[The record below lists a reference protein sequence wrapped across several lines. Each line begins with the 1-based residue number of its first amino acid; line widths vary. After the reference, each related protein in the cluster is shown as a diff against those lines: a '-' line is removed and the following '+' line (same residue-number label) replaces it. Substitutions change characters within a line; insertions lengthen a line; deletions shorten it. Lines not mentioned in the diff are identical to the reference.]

1 MQQQSLH
8 VHMETC
14 MKSHFA
20 LLVTIL
26 ALIAAVINSYSQ
38 VRIIRG
44 DSAGTMMQH
53 VVEMFQLRELGAI
66 ISSDKDHLRV
76 DHIMPGDKRPKGYAD
91 VDLKEG
97 DIILMANAKK
107 VKDVAA
113 LKELYEGTKVGE
125 MFKMGI
131 KRDEAMLLVSF
142 TIADPKDLP
151 KMAMRMITTGDG
163 GDVEALPAL
172 GLIITMKGKAVEV
185 LDILPDGAAPKAGA
199 MKGDIVLE
207 LNGKK
212 TATVKAFVDTYD
224 SLPVDSK
231 VTLKL
236 DRAGKQMTFSF
247 NKPVPGGRV
256 MKKEIK

>member
-1 MQQQSLH
+1 
-8 VHMETC
+8 
-14 MKSHFA
+14 MKSRFA
-20 LLVTIL
+20 LLVVTL
-26 ALIAAVINSYSQ
+26 AVIAAVINSYSQ
-38 VRIIRG
+38 VRIVRG
-44 DSAGTMMQH
+44 DSTGTMMQH
-53 VVEMFQLRELGAI
+53 VVEIFQLRELGAL

-76 DHIMPGDKRPKGYAD
+76 DHIMPPEKRPKGYAD

-113 LKELYEGTKVGE
+113 LKELYEGMKVGE
-125 MFKMGI
+125 VFKMGI
-131 KRDEAMLLVSF
+131 RRDEAMMLVSF
-142 TIADPKDLP
+142 TIADSNNLP
-151 KMAMRMITTGDG
+151 KMQMRMITAGDG

-172 GLIITMKGKAVEV
+172 GLIISMKGKAVEV

-212 TATVKAFVDTYD
+212 AATVKAFVDTYD
-224 SLPVDSK
+224 SLPVGSN

-236 DRAGKQMTFSF
+236 DRDGKPVTFSF
-247 NKPVPGGRV
+247 SKPVPGGGV
-256 MKKEIK
+256 IKKEIK

>member
-1 MQQQSLH
+1 
-8 VHMETC
+8 METR

-26 ALIAAVINSYSQ
+26 AIIAAVINSYSQ

-44 DSAGTMMQH
+44 DSAGTMMRQ
-53 VVEMFQLRELGAI
+53 VGEIFQLRELGAL
-66 ISSDKDHLRV
+66 ISSDKDRLRV

-91 VDLKEG
+91 VDLQEG

-107 VKDVAA
+107 VKEVGA
-113 LKELYEGTKVGE
+113 LKELYEGMKVGE
-125 MFKMGI
+125 VFKMGI
-131 KRDEAMLLVSF
+131 KRDEAMMLVSF

-151 KMAMRMITTGDG
+151 KMQMRMITSGDG

-172 GLIITMKGKAVEV
+172 GLIISMKGKAVEV

-199 MKGDIVLE
+199 QKGDLILE

-212 TATVKAFVDTYD
+212 TRTVKGFVDTYD
-224 SLPVDSK
+224 SLPVGSN

-236 DRAGKQMTFSF
+236 DRAGKSMTFSF
-247 NKPVPGGRV
+247 SKPVPGGSV
-256 MKKEIK
+256 MEKEIK